1 MLLLTGFLKKRHFD
15 PIFFFT
21 WGTFIPIWRFRQSH
35 GTSPQDWRLFEATIA
50 RFHEME
56 RHTSALALVLADQP
70 DLPVH
75 CVRPHAATK
84 AADWFVRRF
93 PGDVLYAVKANPH
106 PAVLDAVYQAGVR
119 WFDVASIAEIELIAL
134 RYDDATLA
142 FMHPVKA
149 RSAIRRAYFDYG
161 IRIFSVDSTEEL
173 AKIVTETGGAKD
185 LHLIVRMAV
194 SSDYAQH
201 KLSGKFG
208 ATGTEAVLLLRE
220 ARAVADEL
228 GVSFHVGSQCMR
240 PEAWRIA
247 MDAVSDLIREAGV
260 TIDIVD
266 VGGGFPVAYPG
277 LTPPP
282 LEDYI
287 AEIENAFEQMPVL
300 ENADLW
306 CEPGRALCA
315 EAGSHIVRVELRKG
329 DALYLNDGAYGA
341 LFDAAHDGL
350 VYPVKLLREKGSPR
364 RPLRP
369 FRLYGP
375 TCDSIDV
382 LQSTFMLPADI
393 SEGDYIEFGLTGAY
407 GSALATK
414 FNGFGEYIE
423 VYVDDAPMMS
433 VFGSAPKMPEKTRR
447 SAQIINLA

>member
-1 MLLLTGFLKKRHFD
+1 
-15 PIFFFT
+15 
-21 WGTFIPIWRFRQSH
+21 
-35 GTSPQDWRLFEATIA
+35 
-50 RFHEME
+50 ME

-84 AADWFVRRF
+84 AADWFVQRF

-106 PAVLDAVYQAGVR
+106 PAVLDAVYGAGVR
-119 WFDVASIAEIELIAL
+119 WFDVASLPEIELVAN
-134 RYDDATLA
+134 RFDDATLA

-161 IRIFSVDSTEEL
+161 VRIFVLDSHEEL
-173 AKIVTETGGAKD
+173 NKIIEETGGAND
-185 LHLIVRMAV
+185 LHLIVRLAV

-201 KLSGKFG
+201 KLAGKFG
-208 ATGTEAVLLLRE
+208 AAGPVAVSLLRA
-220 ARAVADEL
+220 ARTVADEL

-247 MDAVSDLIREAGV
+247 MSHVGGLIREAGV
-260 TIDIVD
+260 TVDIVD

-282 LEDYI
+282 LEYYMR
-287 AEIENAFEQMPVL
+287 EIEAAFEEMPVL

-315 EAGSHIVRVELRKG
+315 EAGSHVVRVELRKG

-341 LFDAAHDGL
+341 LFDAAHEGL
-350 VYPVKLLREKGSPR
+350 VYPVKLLREDSAPS
-364 RPLRP
+364 RPLKP

-375 TCDSIDV
+375 TCDSVDAMIGPF
-382 LQSTFMLPADI
+382 LLPADVN
-393 SEGDYIEFGLTGAY
+393 EGDYIEIGMTGAY
-407 GSALATK
+407 GAALATK
-414 FNGFGEYIE
+414 FNGFG
-423 VYVDDAPMMS
+423 VYLEAAVDDAPMMS
-433 VFGSAPKMPEKTRR
+433 VFEPVQEAPVAMENVI
-447 SAQIINLA
+447 ALHEF

>member
-1 MLLLTGFLKKRHFD
+1 
-15 PIFFFT
+15 
-21 WGTFIPIWRFRQSH
+21 
-35 GTSPQDWRLFEATIA
+35 
-50 RFHEME
+50 ME
-56 RHTSALALVLADQP
+56 RHASALALVVGSPIVGSNGSPSGP

-75 CVRPHAATK
+75 CLRPHAAEK
-84 AADWFVRRF
+84 AADWFVRHF

-106 PAVLDAVYQAGVR
+106 PAIIDAVYAAGVR
-119 WFDVASIAEIELIAL
+119 WFDVASVPEIELVSA
-134 RYDDATLA
+134 RCPGATLA
-142 FMHPVKA
+142 YMHPVKA
-149 RSAIRRAYFDYG
+149 RSAIRRAYFDFG
-161 IRIFSVDSTEEL
+161 VRIFAVDSSAEL
-173 AKIVTETGGAKD
+173 QKLIAETNGAKD
-185 LHLIVRMAV
+185 LHIIVRLAV

-208 ATGTEAVLLLRE
+208 AAGPEAVMVLRE
-220 ARAVADEL
+220 ARAVAEEL
-228 GVSFHVGSQCMR
+228 GISFHVGSQCMR
-240 PEAWRIA
+240 PEAWRVA
-247 MDAVSDLIREAGV
+247 MQSVSEIIRAAGV
-260 TIDIVD
+260 TVDIVD
-266 VGGGFPVAYPG
+266 VGGGFPAAYPG

-282 LEDYI
+282 LIDYI
-287 AEIENAFEQMPVL
+287 EEIKAAFEVMPVL

-350 VYPVKLLREKGSPR
+350 VFPVQLLRQKGRPR
-364 RPLRP
+364 RPMKAFKL
-369 FRLYGP
+369 FGP

-382 LQSTFMLPADI
+382 MEGPFFLPADV

-423 VYVDDAPMMS
+423 AIAEDAPMMTMYGDIKQPAE
-433 VFGSAPKMPEKTRR
+433 VIALKDAMIE
-447 SAQIINLA
+447 L